1 MCFVTNRISIKSFFI
16 TFVIKISFYKYNVIM
31 IITITTL
38 FINTSKQKIFIFITF
53 KTLFNFVFSII
64 YFNNMNFTF

>member
-1 MCFVTNRISIKSFFI
+1 
-16 TFVIKISFYKYNVIM
+16 M